1 VKANNIRIHSESE
14 LLEHLLGILGSVTPV
29 DQWPSQAKKM
39 AGKKRRVAKAR
50 EITRAQAAAADR
62 PAAPAPADEQVP
74 AEMPVAWAEHAR
86 TIDRAVDADRRRRRE
101 EALSDAKPV
110 APATLH
116 EALKRRPMFRLPPPD
131 GSEADTTVREDD
143 T

>member
-1 VKANNIRIHSESE
+1 
-14 LLEHLLGILGSVTPV
+14 
-29 DQWPSQAKKM
+29 
-39 AGKKRRVAKAR
+39 
-50 EITRAQAAAADR
+50 
-62 PAAPAPADEQVP
+62 
-74 AEMPVAWAEHAR
+74 VAWAEHAR

-101 EALSDAKPV
+101 EALADAKPI

-131 GSEADTTVREDD
+131 GSEADTAVREDD